1 MSRGPLPIALGL
13 LLVSIVASASFA
25 QEGTLEAGTI
35 TSPAL
40 GGETKAFFVYLPPS
54 YTTSDKEYPSFYAL
68 HRWLANESS
77 LIDMRFTMDRMT
89 QNGEIGEMIAV
100 FPDGDDS
107 RYVGDYEPY
116 ITRDLVQYVDA
127 HYRAI
132 PDRNAEG

>member
-1 MSRGPLPIALGL
+1 MSTGPLSIALGL
-13 LLVSIVASASFA
+13 LLVSTMPSVSFA
-25 QEGTLEAGTI
+25 QEGTLEKGTI

-40 GGETKAFFVYLPPS
+40 GGETKAFYVYLPPS
-54 YTTSDKEYPSFYAL
+54 YTTSEKQYPSYYAL
-68 HRWLANESS
+68 HRFGGSESS
-77 LIDMRFTMDRMT
+77 LINMKFMMDRMI

-107 RYVGDYEPY
+107 YYPGDHEPY